1 MEGLTIDNNN
11 NDNIP
16 KALRKSIETSEKLQ
30 EKFSPILE
38 QEKKMQQLVEGV
50 NIPKFEVSTQALDA
64 MRNIT
69 DNSAMRIAQDNMNVM
84 KSRALQMSPKIN
96 AAIASA
102 NNNAFKSIGKL
113 AIKSSLHNYQFD
125 IPAIK
130 ILDDL
135 GKNATANLISGL
147 NTLVNNSAMRE
158 IQSITSRLGKWLQTI
173 DFSPLTSILENIRAA
188 GFDHDYRE
196 VNDVFLKAMFD
207 AKWFPYAGWIA
218 SFRIVHEM
226 LEILNSSRASKNR
239 IKRIDRLIF
248 SYYDKDEIDNFK
260 RRWRK
265 MGLPSYMI
273 RILVQAVQA
282 YHRREYALT
291 VSALSTLWEGII
303 QEKVNDNSYRVSR
316 KTRENLT
323 KLIEENEFD
332 KIFASFCE
340 EFIFYDCRKVE
351 EVKPDSSGINVMI
364 INTQAFA
371 SSLKE
376 DGRSKEA
383 RIIYSKR
390 DEFGSRRPIDVI
402 KANRPIIILDEPQKM
417 GGEVTQKALRNF
429 NPLFSLN
436 YSATHAKHHNLIYV
450 LDALDAFNKKLVKKI
465 EVKGFEVK
473 NFRGT
478 DSYLYL
484 EQIVLSSKKP
494 PMAKI
499 ELEIGYNKSINRESR
514 ILGVGED
521 LYYVSQEMEQY
532 KGYTISEID
541 PLRGT
546 VTFTNGEVISTG
558 DIVGDISEKD
568 MRRIQIR
575 ETILSHFEKEEKL
588 FDKGIKCLSLFF
600 IDEVAKYRQYD
611 ENGDEVL
618 GEYGKM
624 FEQEYIN
631 VLNEYVTLLDTPYQ
645 RYLKSTCS
653 DVEEVHKGYFSIDKK
668 GHAID
673 SKVKRGS
680 EFSDD
685 ISAYDLILKNKER
698 LLSFDE
704 PTRFIFSHS
713 ALREGWD
720 NPNVFQICTL
730 KHSDSNT
737 AKRQE
742 VGRGLRLCV
751 NQNGNRMDVESCGE
765 TVHDIN
771 VLTVIA
777 SESYKTFVTDLQ
789 SDIKTVLY
797 DRPTV
802 ATSEYFK
809 GKYIKV
815 DDVPTLID
823 DETANAIEFYLIQN
837 GYVDMKRKVTDK
849 YRQEIKSGTV
859 AELPDELKPM
869 AEGIHTLIQSV
880 YDDSILQDMFTDGH
894 ETKVKDNPLNDNFAK
909 KEFQALWREINHKY
923 AYTVEFDSDELIKK
937 AIAHIDEKLFV
948 SELQYTTTIGRQK
961 AEMNEY
967 EVERGA
973 SFTGEKTRTQTLKH
987 AETSRIKYDLI
998 GKVAEGTT
1006 LTRKTVSAILQ
1017 GIRAD
1022 KLYMFKNNPEEFITK
1037 VIRLINEQKAT
1048 MIVEHISYDTIEG
1061 EYDSTIF
1068 TAEKNTQSFDKA
1080 FLAKK
1085 AIQDYVFTDGSAE
1098 KSIERK
1104 FAEDLDAAAEVCV
1117 YAKLPRT
1124 FQIPTPV
1131 GNYSPDWA
1139 IAFYEGT
1146 VKHIFFVAETK
1157 GTMETLNLRPIE
1169 QAKISCAKKLF
1180 NEMSNSKVVYHDVD
1194 SYQSLLNIMNDPSL
1208 DKKVCE

>member
-1 MEGLTIDNNN
+1 MKFNFKIQQYQTDAVDAVVRVFQGQGFHDKISYIRDMGTQRTDDVFFAQDMQMSFIPADEQLAFGDIDGAGDTGYKNEAVELSDEQLLHNIQTLQSQNNIKLSASLVKDLGRCSLDIEMETGTGKTYVYIKTMFELNKKYGWSKFIVVV
-11 NDNIP
+11 P
-16 KALRKSIETSEKLQ
+16 SIA
-30 EKFSPILE
+30 IR
-38 QEKKMQQLVEGV
+38 EGV
-50 NIPKFEVSTQALDA
+50 KKSFE
-64 MRNIT
+64 IT
-69 DNSAMRIAQDNMNVM
+69 ADHFMEHY
-84 KSRALQMSPKIN
+84 
-96 AAIASA
+96 
-102 NNNAFKSIGKL
+102 GK
-113 AIKSSLHNYQFD
+113 
-125 IPAIK
+125 
-130 ILDDL
+130 
-135 GKNATANLISGL
+135 
-147 NTLVNNSAMRE
+147 
-158 IQSITSRLGKWLQTI
+158 
-173 DFSPLTSILENIRAA
+173 
-188 GFDHDYRE
+188 
-196 VNDVFLKAMFD
+196 KARF
-207 AKWFPYAGWIA
+207 FIY
-218 SFRIVHEM
+218 
-226 LEILNSSRASKNR
+226 NSSN
-239 IKRIDRLIF
+239 LNQL
-248 SYYDKDEIDNFK
+248 DNF
-260 RRWRK
+260 
-265 MGLPSYMI
+265 
-273 RILVQAVQA
+273 
-282 YHRREYALT
+282 
-291 VSALSTLWEGII
+291 
-303 QEKVNDNSYRVSR
+303 
-316 KTRENLT
+316 
-323 KLIEENEFD
+323 
-332 KIFASFCE
+332 
-340 EFIFYDCRKVE
+340 
-351 EVKPDSSGINVMI
+351 SSNFGINVMI

-376 DGRSKEA
+376 DGKSKEA
-383 RIIYSKR
+383 RIIYSER
-390 DEFGSRRPIDVI
+390 DDFGSRRPIDVI

-417 GGEVTQKALRNF
+417 GGDVTQKALKNF

-436 YSATHAKHHNLIYV
+436 YSATHAKHHNLVYV
-450 LDALDAFNKKLVKKI
+450 LDALDAFNKRLVKKI

-484 EQIVLSSKKP
+484 EQIILSSKKP

-499 ELEIGYNKSINRESR
+499 ELEIGYNKSINRETR
-514 ILGVGED
+514 ILSVGDD
-521 LYYVSQEMEQY
+521 LYFVSQEMEQY

-546 VTFTNGEVISTG
+546 VTFTNGEVIKAG
-558 DIVGDISEKD
+558 DVVGDVSEKD

-588 FDKGIKCLSLFF
+588 FNMGIKCLSLFF

-618 GEYGKM
+618 GKYGVM
-624 FEQEYIN
+624 FEQEYLAI
-631 VLNEYVTLLDTPYQ
+631 LNEYITMFDTPYQ
-645 RYLKSTCS
+645 KYLKSTCS
-653 DVEEVHKGYFSIDKK
+653 DVSQVHKGYFSIDKK
-668 GHAID
+668 TGRSVD
-673 SKVKRGS
+673 SQLKRGS

-751 NQNGNRMDVESCGE
+751 NQDGNRMDAQSCGDS
-765 TVHDIN
+765 VHEIN
-771 VLTVIA
+771 TLTVVA

-797 DRPTV
+797 DRPAV

-809 GKYIKV
+809 GKYVKV

-823 DETANAIEFYLIQN
+823 DEKANAIEFYLIQN

-849 YRQEIKSGTV
+849 YRQDVKNGTV
-859 AELPDELKPM
+859 AELPEELKPM
-869 AEGIHTLIQSV
+869 TDGIHTLIQAV
-880 YDDSILQDMFTDGH
+880 YDDSVLKDMFSDGH
-894 ETKVKDNPLNDNFAK
+894 ETKV
-909 KEFQALWREINHKY
+909 
-923 AYTVEFDSDELIKK
+923 
-937 AIAHIDEKLFV
+937 
-948 SELQYTTTIGRQK
+948 
-961 AEMNEY
+961 
-967 EVERGA
+967 
-973 SFTGEKTRTQTLKH
+973 
-987 AETSRIKYDLI
+987 I
-998 GKVAEGTT
+998 GKIADGTV
-1006 LTRKTVSAILQ
+1006 LTRRTVSAILQ
-1017 GIRAD
+1017 GIRVD

-1061 EYDSTIF
+1061 EYDSSIF
-1068 TAEKNTQSFDKA
+1068 TAEKATQSFDKA

-1085 AIQDYVFTDGSAE
+1085 AIQDYVFTDGSAD

-1104 FAEDLDAAAEVCV
+1104 FAEDLDAAEEVCV

-1146 VKHIFFVAETK
+1146 VKHIFFIAETK
-1157 GTMETLNLRPIE
+1157 GTMESLELRPIE

-1180 NEMSNSKVVYHDVD
+1180 NEMSTSNVVYHDVD
-1194 SYQSLLNIMNDPSL
+1194 SYQSLLNIMNSL
-1208 DKKVCE
+1208 

>member
-1 MEGLTIDNNN
+1 MKFNFKIQQYQTDAVDAVVKVFNGQGFHDKISYIRDKGKVKKEYGIDGEIISLGNQ
-11 NDNIP
+11 I
-16 KALRKSIETSEKLQ
+16 SFQTVGTQ
-30 EKFSPILE
+30 LE
-38 QEKKMQQLVEGV
+38 YDDIDELSDTGYKNELVELSDEQLLNNIQGLQRQNNIKLSNSLVKDMGRCSLDIEMETGTGKTYVYIKTMFELNKKYGWSKFIVVVPSIAIREGV
-50 NIPKFEVSTQALDA
+50 KKTFE
-64 MRNIT
+64 IT
-69 DNSAMRIAQDNMNVM
+69 ADHFMEHY
-84 KSRALQMSPKIN
+84 
-96 AAIASA
+96 
-102 NNNAFKSIGKL
+102 GK
-113 AIKSSLHNYQFD
+113 
-125 IPAIK
+125 
-130 ILDDL
+130 
-135 GKNATANLISGL
+135 
-147 NTLVNNSAMRE
+147 
-158 IQSITSRLGKWLQTI
+158 
-173 DFSPLTSILENIRAA
+173 
-188 GFDHDYRE
+188 
-196 VNDVFLKAMFD
+196 KARF
-207 AKWFPYAGWIA
+207 FIY
-218 SFRIVHEM
+218 
-226 LEILNSSRASKNR
+226 NSSN
-239 IKRIDRLIF
+239 LNQL
-248 SYYDKDEIDNFK
+248 DNF
-260 RRWRK
+260 
-265 MGLPSYMI
+265 S
-273 RILVQAVQA
+273 
-282 YHRREYALT
+282 
-291 VSALSTLWEGII
+291 S
-303 QEKVNDNSYRVSR
+303 
-316 KTRENLT
+316 
-323 KLIEENEFD
+323 
-332 KIFASFCE
+332 
-340 EFIFYDCRKVE
+340 
-351 EVKPDSSGINVMI
+351 SSGINVMI

-376 DGRSKEA
+376 DGKSKEA

-417 GGEVTQKALRNF
+417 GGEVTQKALKNF

-465 EVKGFEVK
+465 EVKGFEIK

-499 ELEIGYNKSINRESR
+499 ELEIGYNKSINRKSR
-514 ILGVGED
+514 ILGVNDD
-521 LYYVSQEMEQY
+521 LYYASQEMEQY

-653 DVEEVHKGYFSIDKK
+653 DVSEVHKGYFSIDKK

-751 NQNGNRMDVESCGE
+751 NQNGNRIDVENCGE

-771 VLTVIA
+771 VLTVVA

-815 DDVPTLID
+815 DDVPMLID

-894 ETKVKDNPLNDNFAK
+894 GTKVKDNPLNDNFAK

-923 AYTVEFDSDELIKK
+923 AYTVEFNSDELIKK

-961 AEMNEY
+961 DAINEY
-967 EVERGA
+967 ELYRGD
-973 SFTGEKTRTQTLKH
+973 SFVRESSSTYGLKH
-987 AETSRIKYDLI
+987 SITSQIKYDLI

-1037 VIRLINEQKAT
+1037 IIRLINEQKAT

-1068 TAEKNTQSFDKA
+1068 TAEKNTQSFEKA

-1098 KSIERK
+1098 KSIERR
-1104 FAEDLDAAAEVCV
+1104 FAEDLDAAEEVCV

-1139 IAFYEGT
+1139 IAFYEGK

-1157 GTMETLNLRPIE
+1157 GTMKSLELRPIE

-1180 NEMSNSKVVYHDVD
+1180 NEMSTSKVKYHDVD
-1194 SYQSLLNIMNDPSL
+1194 SYQHLLDLMNSL
-1208 DKKVCE
+1208 